1 MVLWEVRGV
10 LREVP
15 GWAWWA
21 AAGAAG
27 GAAAGAVAL
36 RALRA
41 RRRRRA
47 RAAAEAAEDPGERLP
62 GDLAGRAAGS
72 QKMLSY
78 LPNFLRA
85 LEDQHG
91 PGNPEGHI
99 ILCVAENKLSCH
111 LLRERLLLQK
121 DLPMQA
127 FGYDSMAGVERF
139 RVALAQF
146 FNANLMRGAAVS
158 DADVFVSGGCGPIID
173 KISFL
178 LLSRGDGVLIPAP
191 YYPAFDFDLVAR
203 NHCVPVPV
211 ETAGIVPTAGDL
223 ERAAAAAEANGVP
236 LRALLLTNPNNP
248 YGVVYPEE
256 AMRELLAWGLARGL
270 HVISD
275 EIYGLSRFGGEP
287 FVSAL
292 TIAPQLYGRFGQ
304 RAVDEHLH
312 VLWGFSKDFCA
323 SGFRVGCCVS
333 RNRELHAML
342 GNVGYFSAASNVTQY
357 ALANLLEDSHF
368 VQKFLK
374 ENSHRLSV
382 SYRKLT
388 SALREAEIPFVEAT
402 ASIFMVIDLRRG
414 LRASTW
420 EAEKELWDS
429 IAEESKVLL
438 TPGFDM
444 HFPEPG
450 FFRVCYAWV
459 PPSALGVAVQRIKE
473 IIDRAEERR
482 ADE

>member
-1 MVLWEVRGV
+1 MVRGAV
-10 LREVP
+10 RRALL
-15 GWAWWA
+15 A
-21 AAGAAG
+21 AARAGRGGGAAG
-27 GAAAGAVAL
+27 GG
-36 RALRA
+36 
-41 RRRRRA
+41 
-47 RAAAEAAEDPGERLP
+47 GRLP

-72 QKMLSY
+72 EKMLSY

-91 PGNPEGHI
+91 PGNPDGHV

-139 RVALAQF
+139 RVALAKF
-146 FNANLMRGAAVS
+146 FNASLMRGAAVS
-158 DADVFVSGGCGPIID
+158 DVDVFVSGGCGPIID
-173 KISFL
+173 KVSFL
-178 LLSRGDGVLIPAP
+178 LCARGDGVLIPAP

-203 NHCVPVPV
+203 NRCVPVPV
-211 ETAGIVPTAGDL
+211 ETAGTVPTPADL
-223 ERAAAAAEANGVP
+223 ERAAAGAEARGVP
-236 LRALLLTNPNNP
+236 LRVLLLTNPNNP
-248 YGVVYPEE
+248 YGIVYPEE
-256 AMRELLAWGLARGL
+256 AVRELLAWGIGKGL
-270 HVISD
+270 HVICD
-275 EIYGLSRFGGEP
+275 EIYGLSRFGGPP

-292 TIAPQLYGRFGQ
+292 SVAPSLYGRFGQ
-304 RAVDEHLH
+304 GVVDDHLH

-333 RNRELHAML
+333 RNRRLHDKL
-342 GNVGYFSAASNVTQY
+342 GNVGYFSAASNITQY
-357 ALANLLEDSHF
+357 ALASLLEDAHF

-374 ENSHRLSV
+374 ENAHRLSV

-388 SALREAEIPFVEAT
+388 AALVAAGIPFVEAT

-414 LRASTW
+414 LRAGTW
-420 EAEKELWDS
+420 EAEKELWDR
-429 IAEESKVLL
+429 IAEEGKVLL

-444 HFPEPG
+444 HFKEPG

-459 PPSALGVAVQRIKE
+459 PPGSLPLAVSRIKGILDQVE
-473 IIDRAEERR
+473 ASKEERI
-482 ADE
+482 